1 MVLEYENLNDAD
13 KAIIEELREGR
24 NIPSNIASNLDY
36 TREYVSSRLKR
47 LREHDIVRNIGGGV
61 HELIEENVPQENIAT
76 ADSSG
81 IQGRQRREPEA
92 NVEEP
97 DGDDDPVRTA
107 VGDVEFPSTK
117 DREECI
123 EAIRATYEYLQNHGE
138 ATMSEF
144 VTEVM
149 PEHPVGY
156 DADAD
161 VEKINDPDQRN
172 RSTWW
177 RRVVKPGLEA
187 LPDVESPPKGASNW
201 TYTGASDE

>member
-24 NIPSNIASNLDY
+24 NIPSNIASDLNY

-61 HELIEENVPQENIAT
+61 HELIEENVPREDIST
-76 ADSSG
+76 VDSSG
-81 IQGRQRREPEA
+81 VQDRQRQETEA
-92 NVEEP
+92 DVEES
-97 DGDDDPVRTA
+97 DGDDDPVRIA
-107 VGDVEFPSTK
+107 VADVEFPSTK

-123 EAIRATYEYLQNHGE
+123 EAIRAAYEYLQDHGE

-144 VTEVM
+144 VTGVM

-177 RRVVKPGLEA
+177 WKVVKPGLEA
-187 LPDVESPPKGASNW
+187 LPDVESPPTGASNW
-201 TYTGASDE
+201 THTGETDE